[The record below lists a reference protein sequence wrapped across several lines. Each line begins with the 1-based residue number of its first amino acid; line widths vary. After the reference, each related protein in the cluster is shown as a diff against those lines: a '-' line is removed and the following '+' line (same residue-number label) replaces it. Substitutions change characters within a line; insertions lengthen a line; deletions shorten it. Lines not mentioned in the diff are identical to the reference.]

1 MSSKL
6 TNHAN
11 PIKSNRTK
19 SLDKSK
25 NFIDNHNIKFPLSK
39 HTQKPANFIVSTSTA
54 TQKPTFKPTKNQI
67 QLYKIQLEASHQQ
80 YPSTK
85 QSQSKN
91 KSRPNTRHLPRKSPV
106 IVRNN
111 SNTMNKY
118 KPSMHNSHN
127 LRSINS
133 ANKNNV
139 KGILQKNLGIQN
151 HKQSKSTTQIKM
163 NKTFNNQSIG
173 KKMDFSHSPEIRKK
187 ELNNKLSPNLGKK
200 KPISKSPNPPN
211 APSICSKQFGMPL
224 YRKDLGSRGSKKN
237 ITQNKF
243 KKMVPNNN
251 VLKKN
256 VTNVSN
262 SNKNI
267 FSKKQQKFVTSEEFT
282 HVDLNKKNVS
292 NNNHNHN
299 DKKGNVDNLHKHEPQ
314 IEKTNITSVVGGVSN
329 QKVTDNIKI
338 ISTQNLKEPS
348 QDNSIIHNNSNKIT
362 QNDNDIQIENNNN
375 KNEFKTPQEKI
386 ISETPPIKEE
396 PIKHSCRK
404 IKDIYE
410 FTHVG
415 FDGEQDKEDN
425 QDSYFIFNNFT
436 GNPNYKYFSVCD
448 GHGVEGHFVSSFI
461 KAVLP
466 LDLSNYLANIDVHTY
481 LNLHEDII
489 EIFKQ
494 TNTKLVEEENIN
506 SIFSGSTCVSVIY
519 TPEKLICPNVGD
531 SRAVLGKFVNNKWIA
546 QNLTRDHKPSEEDE
560 AARVRQ
566 SNGRIQPLID
576 EGEEIG
582 PLRVWVQEDDVP
594 GLAMT
599 RSFGDRVGKEVG
611 VSCEPEIKEF
621 PLSEE
626 DKFMII
632 ASDGVW
638 EFIDSQECVD
648 MIKDFYLKNDME
660 NCCEYIYEESKKR
673 WLKEEEVIDDTTM
686 IIVVFE

>member
-39 HTQKPANFIVSTSTA
+39 HTQKPANLIGSTTSS

-67 QLYKIQLEASHQQ
+67 HSYKIQGELETSHQQ

-91 KSRPNTRHLPRKSPV
+91 KSRPNTRHLPRKSPLT
-106 IVRNN
+106 IRNN
-111 SNTMNKY
+111 SNLMNKY
-118 KPSMHNSHN
+118 SNFDKKPSMLNSNN

-133 ANKNNV
+133 ANKNNI

-173 KKMDFSHSPEIRKK
+173 KRVDFSHSPEIIRKK
-187 ELNNKLSPNLGKK
+187 ELNNKLSPNLAKK
-200 KPISKSPNPPN
+200 KPLSKSPLQ
-211 APSICSKQFGMPL
+211 PSNCFNQFRIPL
-224 YRKDLGSRGSKKN
+224 SRKELGSRGSKKT
-237 ITQNKF
+237 ITQNKC
-243 KKMVPNNN
+243 KKIVPNNN
-251 VLKKN
+251 AL
-256 VTNVSN
+256 
-262 SNKNI
+262 
-267 FSKKQQKFVTSEEFT
+267 
-282 HVDLNKKNVS
+282 KKNVS
-292 NNNHNHN
+292 NVSKTNKNMFPKKQEQFVISEEFAHDKKNGNNNHS
-299 DKKGNVDNLHKHEPQ
+299 DKKGSVDNLNKQEPQ
-314 IEKTNITSVVGGVSN
+314 IEKADIAPLVVVSN
-329 QKVTDNIKI
+329 QKATDNIKI
-338 ISTQNLKEPS
+338 ISTQNVKEPLTHNHE
-348 QDNSIIHNNSNKIT
+348 NSINNNNKVNP
-362 QNDNDIQIENNNN
+362 NDNGIIQPNNNN
-375 KNEFKTPQEKI
+375 KNEFKTPKEKI

-396 PIKHSCRK
+396 PIKHNCRK
-404 IKDIYE
+404 IKEIYE

-425 QDSYFIFNNFT
+425 QDSYFIFHNFT

-448 GHGVEGHFVSSFI
+448 GHGVYGHFVSSFI

-466 LDLSNYLANIDVHTY
+466 LDLSNYLANIDIHTY

-494 TNTKLVEEENIN
+494 TNTKLVEEENID

-519 TPEKLICPNVGD
+519 TPEKLICPNIGD
-531 SRAVLGKFVNNKWIA
+531 SRAVLGKFINNKWVA
-546 QNLTRDHKPSEEDE
+546 QNLTRDHKPSEKDE
-560 AARVRQ
+560 AKRIIE
-566 SNGRIQPLID
+566 SNGRIQPFID

-599 RSFGDRVGKEVG
+599 RSFGDRVGKSVG

-648 MIKDFYLKNDME
+648 MIKDFYLKNDMN